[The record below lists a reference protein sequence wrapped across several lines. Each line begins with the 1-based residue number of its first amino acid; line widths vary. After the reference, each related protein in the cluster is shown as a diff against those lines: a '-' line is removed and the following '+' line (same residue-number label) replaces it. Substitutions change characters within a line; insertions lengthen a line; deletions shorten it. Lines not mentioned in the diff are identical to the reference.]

1 MRIIKNS
8 GAVSCKP
15 ARLMGLV
22 MASAVLAGCASA
34 ESRQASRADF
44 REQQVRAIEVQAE
57 QETARRIADSEAQA
71 AMWESLSK
79 AVKENPE
86 SASHYAIVMAVAAA
100 RGAAEPSDSPDTMVL
115 QKEREVLPIDYVQV
129 VAPALL
135 GGLTQVGISA
145 ITNETTR
152 ASINANARVRVVESQ
167 IDGKIYDVLGA
178 AVTNGTYS
186 PDSSG
191 SAVEDVTDT
200 TPDPTPFGIDPA
212 APGDDVVD
220 PTDDVVDPSEDVTET
235 ESAPQFDCSTPAFSP
250 VSPERQAACP

>member
-1 MRIIKNS
+1 MRII
-8 GAVSCKP
+8 
-15 ARLMGLV
+15 GLV

-44 REQQVRAIEVQAE
+44 RDSQVEAIRVQAE

-152 ASINANARVRVVESQ
+152 ASINANARVRIVESSN
-167 IDGKIYDVLGA
+167 DSKAYDVLGA
-178 AVTNGTYS
+178 AVTGGTYS
-186 PDSSG
+186 VDGGGYSVSPAVSDAVED
-191 SAVEDVTDT
+191 AVEDVTDTAPDT
-200 TPDPTPFGIDPA
+200 TPDPTPFGVDPTV
-212 APGDDVVD
+212 PNDDVVD
-220 PTDDVVDPSEDVTET
+220 PTDDENVDDTP
-235 ESAPQFDCSTPAFSP
+235 AIDCSTPAFSP

>member
-1 MRIIKNS
+1 
-8 GAVSCKP
+8 
-15 ARLMGLV
+15 
-22 MASAVLAGCASA
+22 LAGCASA
-34 ESRQASRADF
+34 ESRQSRADF
-44 REQQVRAIEVQAE
+44 RDSQVEAIRVQAE

-79 AVKENPE
+79 AVKENPD

-100 RGAAEPSDSPDTMVL
+100 TGAAEPSDSPDTMVL
-115 QKEREVLPIDYVQV
+115 QKEREVLPIDYVQA

-186 PDSSG
+186 PDSSD
-191 SAVEDVTDT
+191 SAADDVTDT
-200 TPDPTPFGIDPA
+200 TPDPTPFGVDPA
-212 APGDDVVD
+212 DPSDDVVD
-220 PTDDVVDPSEDVTET
+220 PTDDVVDPTDDDVDDTP
-235 ESAPQFDCSTPAFSP
+235 AIDCSTPAFSP
-250 VSPERQAACP
+250 VSPERAAACQ